1 MAGSES
7 RGAHD
12 VDAVVALARGGWV
25 AQCVRAMV
33 ELGIADALDSPADPA
48 ELAARTSTRP
58 EVLERLLRVLSDVG
72 LTAAD
77 AEGRYHV
84 TARGALLRRDDPS
97 QLRDVALTPTWEANL
112 AAWCRLASAVRTG
125 TSTFEEANGATFWQ
139 ALQRAPDQQ
148 NAFNGA
154 MARRGAQQA
163 ETIRRAC
170 NLATVSTVVDVGGGK
185 GAMLA
190 ALLTVEEH
198 LRGVLAD
205 RPSVVA
211 EAAETLRSAGVS
223 ERCEVHEADFFV
235 EVPRGGDAYV
245 LSNIL
250 HDWADEECLQIL
262 ATVRDAMP
270 AEGRLWI
277 LERVLDP
284 FPQRSLREQADLHVL
299 DLNML
304 VLFGGAERTREQYAD
319 LLTRAGFAA
328 PRTHSPWS
336 VLDVVEAVRA

>member
-7 RGAHD
+7 HGAHD

-25 AQCVRAMV
+25 AQCVRAMA
-33 ELGIADALDSPADPA
+33 ELGLADALEAPADAA

-58 EVLERLLRVLSDVG
+58 EVLERLLRVLSEVG
-72 LTAAD
+72 LTEAD
-77 AEGRYHV
+77 GGGRYRL

-97 QLRDVALTPTWEANL
+97 QLRNVALVPTWEANL

-125 TSTFEEANGATFWQ
+125 TSTFEEANGATFWK
-139 ALQRAPDQQ
+139 LLERAPAQQ
-148 NAFNGA
+148 TAFNA
-154 MARRGAQQA
+154 TMARRGAQQA

-170 NLATVSTVVDVGGGK
+170 DLSSVRTVVDVGGGN

-190 ALLTVEEH
+190 ALLGADEH

-205 RPSVVA
+205 RPDVVA
-211 EAAETLRSAGVS
+211 EATETLRSAGVAD
-223 ERCEVHEADFFV
+223 RCDVREADFFV
-235 EVPRGGDAYV
+235 EVPTGGDAYV

-250 HDWADEECLQIL
+250 HDWGDEECLQIL

-270 AEGRLWI
+270 AGARLWI

-284 FPQRSLREQADLHVL
+284 VPQRSVREQADLHVL

-304 VLFGGAERTREQYAD
+304 VLFGGAERTREQYTD

-328 PRTHSPWS
+328 PQTHSPWS